1 MRATASWCWKASC
14 HRPIA
19 TPCRR
24 ARPSWWRASIPDRC
38 ARSFRRATQGH
49 AGDRYFRESGGAIR
63 FFFEEHAT
71 DQPVALALNKIG
83 HALHDLDPV
92 FDRISRQPRMAAL
105 ARALGLVQPL
115 LLQSMYLFKQ
125 PQIGA
130 EVGWH
135 QDATYLCTRPVTV
148 TGLWIA
154 LDDADRD
161 NGCLMAL
168 PGGHRGPL
176 RQRFH
181 RAGAGLVT
189 DDARRHA
196 VAGHRAGRA
205 RGTARQPGRAA
216 RAVAACQRAQP
227 VGAAAPRLCLAPDRR
242 ACGVCSRQLAAKAG
256 PAAARIYVIPK
267 AELHC
272 HLEGSI
278 PPALARELAAR
289 NGLGVPPGLIG
300 EHGHYVWKDFL
311 SFLATYD
318 LVCTTL
324 RVARDFGDVI
334 YSYLAGAARQGAVYV
349 EMFCSP
355 ERPAA
360 LGITYNAWLEA
371 LEGGID
377 RARRDFGIEG
387 RIIIICIRHLGPER
401 ALAMARVMVAEPHHY
416 VVGFGMGG
424 DEAQFTPADFA
435 PAYRLAHDKGFGCT
449 VHAGEVLGPESVWAA
464 INDLPV
470 TRIGH
475 GVRSADDPA
484 LMAELARRGIVLEV
498 CPGSNIALG
507 LYPNRAA
514 HPLHRLIE
522 AGVRVTLNSDDPPFF
537 HTSLGA
543 EYDQA
548 GLGEAALRHI
558 ARTAVEASFADAATK
573 QRLLREMGP

>member
-1 MRATASWCWKASC
+1 M
-14 HRPIA
+14 
-19 TPCRR
+19 
-24 ARPSWWRASIPDRC
+24 
-38 ARSFRRATQGH
+38 
-49 AGDRYFRESGGAIR
+49 
-63 FFFEEHAT
+63 
-71 DQPVALALNKIG
+71 
-83 HALHDLDPV
+83 
-92 FDRISRQPRMAAL
+92 
-105 ARALGLVQPL
+105 
-115 LLQSMYLFKQ
+115 
-125 PQIGA
+125 
-130 EVGWH
+130 
-135 QDATYLCTRPVTV
+135 
-148 TGLWIA
+148 
-154 LDDADRD
+154 
-161 NGCLMAL
+161 
-168 PGGHRGPL
+168 
-176 RQRFH
+176 
-181 RAGAGLVT
+181 
-189 DDARRHA
+189 
-196 VAGHRAGRA
+196 
-205 RGTARQPGRAA
+205 
-216 RAVAACQRAQP
+216 
-227 VGAAAPRLCLAPDRR
+227 
-242 ACGVCSRQLAAKAG
+242 
-256 PAAARIYVIPK
+256 IPK

-289 NGLGVPPGLIG
+289 NGLGIPPGLIG

-334 YSYLAGAARQGAVYV
+334 YSYLASVARQGAVYV

-371 LEGGID
+371 LESGID

-387 RIIIICIRHLGPER
+387 RIVIICIRHLGPER
-401 ALAMARVMVAEPHHY
+401 ALAMARKMVAEPHHY

-424 DEAQFTPADFA
+424 DEAQFAPADFA

-449 VHAGEVLGPESVWAA
+449 VHAGEVRGPESVWAA

-484 LMAELARRGIVLEV
+484 LMAELVRRGIVLEV

-507 LYPNRAA
+507 LYPDRKS

-543 EYDQA
+543 EYDEA
-548 GLGEAALRHI
+548 GLGEAALRGI
-558 ARTAVEASFADAATK
+558 ARTTIEASFADQATK
-573 QRLLREMGP
+573 QRLLREIGP

>member
-1 MRATASWCWKASC
+1 M
-14 HRPIA
+14 
-19 TPCRR
+19 
-24 ARPSWWRASIPDRC
+24 
-38 ARSFRRATQGH
+38 
-49 AGDRYFRESGGAIR
+49 
-63 FFFEEHAT
+63 
-71 DQPVALALNKIG
+71 
-83 HALHDLDPV
+83 
-92 FDRISRQPRMAAL
+92 
-105 ARALGLVQPL
+105 
-115 LLQSMYLFKQ
+115 
-125 PQIGA
+125 
-130 EVGWH
+130 
-135 QDATYLCTRPVTV
+135 
-148 TGLWIA
+148 
-154 LDDADRD
+154 
-161 NGCLMAL
+161 
-168 PGGHRGPL
+168 
-176 RQRFH
+176 
-181 RAGAGLVT
+181 
-189 DDARRHA
+189 
-196 VAGHRAGRA
+196 
-205 RGTARQPGRAA
+205 
-216 RAVAACQRAQP
+216 
-227 VGAAAPRLCLAPDRR
+227 
-242 ACGVCSRQLAAKAG
+242 
-256 PAAARIYVIPK
+256 IPK

-324 RVARDFGDVI
+324 RVARDFSDVI
-334 YSYLAGAARQGAVYV
+334 YSYLASVARQGAVYV

-371 LEGGID
+371 LESGID

-387 RIIIICIRHLGPER
+387 RIVIICIRHLGPER
-401 ALAMARVMVAEPHHY
+401 ALAMARAMVAEPHHY

-464 INDLPV
+464 ITDLPV

-484 LMAELARRGIVLEV
+484 LMAELVRRGIVLEV

-507 LYPNRAA
+507 LYPDRES

-522 AGVRVTLNSDDPPFF
+522 AGV
-537 HTSLGA
+537 
-543 EYDQA
+543 
-548 GLGEAALRHI
+548 
-558 ARTAVEASFADAATK
+558 
-573 QRLLREMGP
+573 